1 MVSLVLNFCMFDDLF
16 KVVRLQCK
24 TGRFILS
31 NIKSSTTLKDLQ
43 AAIKDKTDVPPEQ
56 QKILHSYPP
65 KEIESYDSK
74 LTMADIGIKDG
85 DTVTLQE
92 LQQPRG
98 HRPKKQRQPV
108 AQLEADKDVLITGE
122 SKVISNDTPSG
133 PQSSSSSSSVSIAIG
148 ELKRKVVPAD
158 NSCLFASVNI
168 LVNGNTPSYELREIV
183 SSVIASQPHKYTDAM
198 LGRPRDEYVQWILKD
213 VSWGGGIEL
222 LIFSNFYEIELVVVD
237 IQTLRL
243 DRFGKGYSSK
253 GFLIYDGIHYDPL
266 VLLSPNGTIL
276 QRLFSQSNESITES
290 ALAIARDCNQARQFT
305 DLSNFSLRCLVCNE
319 LLKGSSDAQEHA
331 TKTGHTNFSEV

>member
-1 MVSLVLNFCMFDDLF
+1 M
-16 KVVRLQCK
+16 VVRLQCK

-122 SKVISNDTPSG
+122 SKVISNNTSSG
-133 PQSSSSSSSVSIAIG
+133 PQSSSSSSSSVSTAIG
-148 ELKRKVVPAD
+148 ELRRKVVPAD
-158 NSCLFASVNI
+158 NSCLFASVK
-168 LVNGNTPSYELREIV
+168 LVHIV
-183 SSVIASQPHKYTDAM
+183 QYFFKY
-198 LGRPRDEYVQWILKD
+198 
-213 VSWGGGIEL
+213 
-222 LIFSNFYEIELVVVD
+222 
-237 IQTLRL
+237 
-243 DRFGKGYSSK
+243 
-253 GFLIYDGIHYDPL
+253 
-266 VLLSPNGTIL
+266 
-276 QRLFSQSNESITES
+276 
-290 ALAIARDCNQARQFT
+290 
-305 DLSNFSLRCLVCNE
+305 
-319 LLKGSSDAQEHA
+319 
-331 TKTGHTNFSEV
+331 

>member
-31 NIKSSTTLKDLQ
+31 NIKSSTTLRDLQ
-43 AAIKDKTDVPPEQ
+43 AAIKDKTNVPPEQ

-98 HRPKKQRQPV
+98 HRPRKQRQPV

-122 SKVISNDTPSG
+122 SKVISDNTSSG
-133 PQSSSSSSSVSIAIG
+133 PQSSSSSSSSVSTAIG
-148 ELKRKVVPAD
+148 ELRRKVVPAD
-158 NSCLFASVNI
+158 NSCLFASV
-168 LVNGNTPSYELREIV
+168 
-183 SSVIASQPHKYTDAM
+183 
-198 LGRPRDEYVQWILKD
+198 
-213 VSWGGGIEL
+213 
-222 LIFSNFYEIELVVVD
+222 
-237 IQTLRL
+237 
-243 DRFGKGYSSK
+243 
-253 GFLIYDGIHYDPL
+253 
-266 VLLSPNGTIL
+266 
-276 QRLFSQSNESITES
+276 
-290 ALAIARDCNQARQFT
+290 
-305 DLSNFSLRCLVCNE
+305 
-319 LLKGSSDAQEHA
+319 
-331 TKTGHTNFSEV
+331 